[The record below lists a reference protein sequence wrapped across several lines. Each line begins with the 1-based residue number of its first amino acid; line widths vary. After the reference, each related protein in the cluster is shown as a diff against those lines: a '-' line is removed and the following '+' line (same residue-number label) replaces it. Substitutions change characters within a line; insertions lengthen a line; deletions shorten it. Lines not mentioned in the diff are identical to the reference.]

1 MWSESAG
8 FEECAGDV
16 VGEVAE
22 AEGQATQVLEATVH
36 GFGRSVAR
44 ARPVEVGQ
52 DVAGASG
59 QGAAELAQFYQR
71 LRHTVGE
78 GVDHGAHLDA
88 AGCPVGVTV
97 GGDHALVDP
106 PGALDL
112 HVPVPSEELVK
123 ALVLAVGEQVSPGVQ
138 GPPRGVERVA
148 LASAVSAAEEHV
160 EVEATWG
167 IYQRIV
173 AAYREPDKNKA
184 KEMMRAVIDSVS
196 NGVPALLK
204 EIRRLGRTLKQR
216 AADILAFFDRPGTSN
231 GPTEAI
237 NGRLE
242 HLRGSAL
249 GFRNLTHY
257 VARSLLE
264 AGGFRPLLH
273 SHSR

>member
-88 AGCPVGVTV
+88 ASCPVGVTV

-106 PGALDL
+106 PGALDV

-148 LASAVSAAEEHV
+148 LASAVSVQFLLDSAAALIESVPGQPDDV
-160 EVEATWG
+160 EGIHNRDGVRQLLGGGGLEA
-167 IYQRIV
+167 
-173 AAYREPDKNKA
+173 REPIHGHDLDPIA
-184 KEMMRAVIDSVS
+184 PSL
-196 NGVPALLK
+196 VPLGQPVLERLL
-204 EIRRLGRTLKQR
+204 RPT
-216 AADILAFFDRPGTSN
+216 FDHVQQ
-231 GPTEAI
+231 A
-237 NGRLE
+237 
-242 HLRGSAL
+242 
-249 GFRNLTHY
+249 
-257 VARSLLE
+257 
-264 AGGFRPLLH
+264 
-273 SHSR
+273 